1 MEEKPVVFK
10 LIRLSLE
17 VKVGDGIF
25 VTNIANKLSFKLENI
40 LYVGERMMNRFYQLV
55 LSCLTF
61 NYFKIY

>member
-1 MEEKPVVFK
+1 MVFK